1 MKANNLNTILAI
13 IAIVGLTAA
22 LADNPK
28 PIDPKEKELNELL
41 KKSQERLKKVNF
53 LVKKIDK
60 VTTEKVVEMKED
72 IVTLQEEKQVLQEE
86 KQQLTVE
93 LYETKAIMD
102 SITIYSSPFWLA
114 PIVSD
119 STSRR

>member
-1 MKANNLNTILAI
+1 MSLLN
-13 IAIVGLTAA
+13 
-22 LADNPK
+22 
-28 PIDPKEKELNELL
+28 
-41 KKSQERLKKVNF
+41 KVNL

-93 LYETKAIMD
+93 LNETKAKLPTNKNLRIQKNNKGPKHINKNN
-102 SITIYSSPFWLA
+102 SRGLSRVIYQD
-114 PIVSD
+114 V
-119 STSRR
+119 